1 MMAMSEQR
9 KKSMHQR
16 ASKIIDLFER
26 VVNLIRPKAYNTIA
40 KLVVSVGLLQI
51 AESYAKILHAFVIA
65 LFEENIGKSE
75 VLRSFLNATSDP
87 TAGVILVLS
96 GLVYHLT
103 VTLGKDYI
111 DTKRAEL
118 PKYPSLQC
126 ILLNGD
132 KSLLSSE
139 FTIRGCRVN
148 LPCKKDI
155 PDNKDIEP
163 NYNDPRFGSALR
175 LAAIHN
181 SMLITRRNK
190 SLFRERAQVLSDWAG
205 AELIFLSVTNDGSI
219 LASGLSV
226 VLRIP
231 RHKGVYVSMPGH
243 LPDMPKD
250 EIDPFRMSLLDP
262 IKTHDPR
269 AISIS
274 SDVHHYQVTW
284 NIFKMQ
290 AKTEEISTDGIL
302 LKTDRSLEIECT
314 IFCDELPEPI
324 VTTYITHPAPE
335 IVNIDLN
342 QLINSESY
350 NDIRDKVIMDGYEL
364 RAFQLKLERYQMDGE
379 RYL

>member
-1 MMAMSEQR
+1 M
-9 KKSMHQR
+9 
-16 ASKIIDLFER
+16 FER

-40 KLVVSVGLLQI
+40 KLVVSVGLLLI

-65 LFEENIGKSE
+65 LFEENIGKSD
-75 VLRSFLNATSDP
+75 VLRSFLNAKSDP
-87 TAGVILVLS
+87 ATGISLVLS

-103 VTLGKDYI
+103 VTLRKDYI
-111 DTKRAEL
+111 DTKKAEL

-132 KSLLSSE
+132 KSKLSSE

-155 PDNKDIEP
+155 PDNKEIEP
-163 NYNDPRFGSALR
+163 NYNDPVFGSALR

-181 SMLITRRNK
+181 PMLITRRNK
-190 SLFRERAQVLSDWAG
+190 NLFRERAQVLSYWAG

-231 RHKGVYVSMPGH
+231 RHKGVYVSTLGH
-243 LPDMPKD
+243 LPDMPED
-250 EIDPFRMSLLDP
+250 EIEPFPIRLSLLDP

-269 AISIS
+269 SISIS

-290 AKTEEISTDGIL
+290 VKTEEISTDCIL

-324 VTTYITHPAPE
+324 VTSYIAHPPPE

-342 QLINSESY
+342 QLRNSESY

-364 RAFQLKLERYQMDGE
+364 RTFQLELEQYQMDGE
-379 RYL
+379 KYI